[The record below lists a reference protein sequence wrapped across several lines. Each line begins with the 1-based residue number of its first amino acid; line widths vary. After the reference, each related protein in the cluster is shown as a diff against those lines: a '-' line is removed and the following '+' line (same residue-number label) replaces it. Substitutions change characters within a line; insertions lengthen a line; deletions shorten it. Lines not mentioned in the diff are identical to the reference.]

1 MRKYWQNIAARYDK
15 LSTREQAIVAAAC
28 VVLLYLVVDTLLLAP
43 IAVKQKRTAQEITQ
57 RLQEVQT
64 MSSQLVVLQAQR
76 AQHPESAARRR
87 LEELQARLAALQLD
101 IGKQSAL
108 LIAADQ
114 MPRVLQ
120 RLLANHP
127 RVELVE
133 LKSLPRVVLDLGAGQ
148 KAGDA
153 PQQGARAAGKVADG
167 TPQGIYRY
175 GLEISIRGGYLD
187 LLGYLRAVEA
197 YPERFFW
204 ERVDLTAVEYPVTTL
219 KLKLYTLSLDSQWMR
234 V

>member
-1 MRKYWQNIAARYDK
+1 MA
-15 LSTREQAIVAAAC
+15 LV
-28 VVLLYLVVDTLLLAP
+28 YLVVDTLLLTPA
-43 IAVKQKRTAQEITQ
+43 AVKQKRTEQEITQ
-57 RLQEVQT
+57 RLQDLQT
-64 MSSQLVVLQAQR
+64 HSSQLAALQAQR
-76 AQHPESAARRR
+76 AQDPEAAARRR
-87 LEELQARLAALQLD
+87 LEELQAQLATLRLD

-108 LIAADQ
+108 LIAADR
-114 MPRVLQ
+114 MPRVLE

-148 KAGDA
+148 TTGDA
-153 PQQGARAAGKVADG
+153 PQQGARAPGSTAGKLADG
-167 TPQGIYRY
+167 TPQGVYRY

-187 LLGYLRAVEA
+187 LLAYLRAVEA

-204 ERVDLTAVEYPVTTL
+204 ERVDLMAVEYPVTTL